1 MGLTKAS
8 KLTPSLSSRAAEYLM
23 YAAALTGV
31 LVAAVLCS
39 YGSYTRAAS
48 VIAVALAAGALVS
61 SRVSLD
67 WLVLIWFAATPA
79 ASYFLRFPAE
89 KTIMSFDRAVFA
101 VALLLLISARKRKS
115 FYISKFEITWA
126 LLSVIAL
133 SSAIVKSANPGYAL
147 RIAVDSFW
155 LPLIAFHLARY
166 HIAIGREARALVL
179 ATIGLAVFLFL
190 AGAYELRTGTDLFQ
204 YPGSQIV
211 REGERRVN
219 GPFMSDSSYAIICLV
234 LGVFL
239 WMAPAIFRVRFDRS
253 GRLIHLLAA
262 VAVIVASLRPLFRA
276 VALALLVCLGFVL
289 SFAMRKEGS
298 ARQEGSAL
306 FLSSTGLAA
315 ILLSLVLI
323 LAAFAMVAMTPSG
336 QRLLDPYN
344 LIGRLPTWE
353 SAAKIAL
360 ENPVSGV
367 GLANYRDYFHEKYFT
382 GVEMQESV
390 LQVRAADTPHSNPL
404 WIASELGMV
413 AFVLYL
419 VANVYI
425 FRMGYRA
432 VKRDGGPDRRAAA
445 LCYLA
450 IVTAYWIPGLSLSSG
465 VYSDLNLYFFFLIG
479 LLSNRFSSEAE
490 ESELHR
496 RPVARP

>member
-1 MGLTKAS
+1 MGLMRAS
-8 KLTPSLSSRAAEYLM
+8 KLTPPLSPRAAEYLM

-31 LVAAVLCS
+31 LVAAVLCA

-48 VIAVALAAGALVS
+48 VIAVSLAAGALVS

-79 ASYFLRFPAE
+79 ASYFLRFPEE
-89 KTIMSFDRAVFA
+89 KTIISFDRAVFA
-101 VALLLLISARKRKS
+101 VALLLLISVRKGKS
-115 FYISKFEITWA
+115 FYISKFEITWS

-133 SSAIVKSANPGYAL
+133 LSAMVKSDNPGYAL

-166 HIAIGREARALVL
+166 HLTIGREARALIL
-179 ATIGLAVFLFL
+179 ATIALAVFLFL
-190 AGAYELRTGTDLFQ
+190 AGAYEMRTGVDLFQ

-219 GPFMSDSSYAIICLV
+219 GPFISDSSYANICLM

-239 WMAPAIFRVRFDRS
+239 WLAPAIFRVRFDRS
-253 GRLIHLLAA
+253 GRLVHLLA
-262 VAVIVASLRPLFRA
+262 VGAVIVASLLPLFRA
-276 VALALLVCLGFVL
+276 VALALLVCMGFVL
-289 SFAMRKEGS
+289 SFAMRKGRV
-298 ARQEGSAL
+298 ARQEGRVQESAGGAL

-315 ILLSLVLI
+315 IVISLVLI
-323 LAAFAMVAMTPSG
+323 LAAFAMVAMTSGG

-353 SAAKIAL
+353 SAANIAM

-404 WIASELGMV
+404 WIASELGVV

-425 FRMGYRA
+425 FRTGYSSVKHA
-432 VKRDGGPDRRAAA
+432 VAPDRRAAA

-450 IVTAYWIPGLSLSSG
+450 LVTAYWIPGLTLSSG

-479 LLSNRFSSEAE
+479 LLSNRFSAK
-490 ESELHR
+490 ESNQQD
-496 RPVARP
+496 